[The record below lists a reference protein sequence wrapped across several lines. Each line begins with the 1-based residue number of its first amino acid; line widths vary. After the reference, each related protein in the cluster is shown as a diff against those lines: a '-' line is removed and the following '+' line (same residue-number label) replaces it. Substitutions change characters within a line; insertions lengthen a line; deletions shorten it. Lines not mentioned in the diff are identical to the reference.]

1 MLIFK
6 MKKMKKLYIK
16 ISMIII
22 SLTAFTSCS
31 DDFVNVDSNDVNS
44 EDFLIQKKIIKMH

>member
-16 ISMIII
+16 ISIII
-22 SLTAFTSCS
+22 ITITGLASCS
-31 DDFVNVDSNDVNS
+31 DDFVNVDSNDVN
-44 EDFLIQKKIIKMH
+44 